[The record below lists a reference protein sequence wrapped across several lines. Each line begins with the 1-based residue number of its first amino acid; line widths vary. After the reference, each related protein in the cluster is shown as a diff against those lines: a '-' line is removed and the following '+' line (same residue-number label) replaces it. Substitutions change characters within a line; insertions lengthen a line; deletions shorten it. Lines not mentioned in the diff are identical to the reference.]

1 MPPDAAGERPGLT
14 GPRRSR
20 KTKRMTSRARALSAL
35 GAYLCL
41 GAQLLGLVHVL
52 VVRHATCPT
61 HGEVTH
67 GLAAEPSSG
76 DQPLADTIR
85 GAPGPA
91 LEHRDEHCLLAIARR
106 REMAGLSPI
115 AHAAVAPLPSTAPAI
130 AGARPLITVLAVLRL
145 APKTSP
151 PAV

>member
-1 MPPDAAGERPGLT
+1 
-14 GPRRSR
+14 
-20 KTKRMTSRARALSAL
+20 MTLRARALSAL

-67 GLAAEPSSG
+67 GVATPASLA
-76 DQPLADTIR
+76 DVPLARTVR
-85 GAPGPA
+85 GAPSAA
-91 LEHRDEHCLLAIARR
+91 LEHRDDHCLLFVARR
-106 REMAGLSPI
+106 RELAGLAPG
-115 AHAAVAPLPSTAPAI
+115 AEQAAPLLPTPTRAGDPGEITPPPA
-130 AGARPLITVLAVLRL
+130 LAVLRL

-151 PAV
+151 PAL